1 MNRFML
7 NRSTRLAMLTGLALT
22 ATTLLMSSCSKSS
35 EGNNVQ
41 PSQPASNPITGTTLS
56 GNLKGTLLTGTTYTV
71 TGNVTVGPKDT
82 LFVQRGVT
90 VNVTGNSAFYVQ
102 GTLISEGSQS
112 SPITFTSPSA
122 KPGSWGGF
130 QCDSARYV
138 RIQWTHINYT
148 GGPDP
153 TGNARISLIV
163 SKPINVIVEDS
174 WLKGGQDDGIRLQ
187 GGCTISI
194 LRNTIEGEGSTDG
207 EAINIKTGATG
218 TVAYNV
224 IWSTAGSAIKL
235 ETSTTALFPQT
246 NVKVYNNTLISNG
259 FRRGAAE
266 PGRGILVDRFAQ
278 GAFFNNLIVNDYN
291 GLDITMAAD
300 TKNITYGNNYFYA
313 TTDSLRKYF
322 YPAGSFGKSQT
333 TDIVSTGVTDKNPQ
347 FTKLDANYN
356 NATNANDLHLQS
368 SSPALNAG
376 NPLYNKDIGA
386 YTSDVQGN
394 KH

>member
-1 MNRFML
+1 MNTL
-7 NRSTRLAMLTGLALT
+7 IGNRSTFLTVLAGLSMAAMVLT
-22 ATTLLMSSCSKSS
+22 SCSKSS
-35 EGNNVQ
+35 EGNNVL
-41 PSQPASNPITGTTLS
+41 PAQPASNPITGTTLS

-71 TGNVTVGPKDT
+71 AGNVTVGPKDT

-90 VNVTGNSAFYVQ
+90 VNVTANSAFYVQ

-112 SPITFTSPSA
+112 SPITFTAPGA

-130 QCDSARYV
+130 QCDSAKYV
-138 RIQWTHINYT
+138 RIQWTHIDYT

-163 SKPINVIVEDS
+163 SKPINVVVEDS
-174 WLKGGQDDGIRLQ
+174 WFKSGQDDGLRLQ
-187 GGCTISI
+187 GGCSVSI
-194 LRNTIEGEGSTDG
+194 LRNTIEGEGNTDG

-218 TVAYNV
+218 VVAYNV

-266 PGRGILVDRFAQ
+266 PGRGVLVDRFAQ
-278 GAFFNNLIVNDYN
+278 AALFNNLIVNDYN
-291 GLDITMAAD
+291 GIDITTAAD

-313 TTDSLRKYF
+313 TTDSLRKYY
-322 YPAGSFGKSQT
+322 YPAGSFGKQQT
-333 TDIVSTGVTDKNPQ
+333 TDIVSSGAADKNPQ
-347 FTKLDANYN
+347 FIKFDANYTST
-356 NATNANDLHLQS
+356 TNTNDLHLQS
-368 SSPALNAG
+368 GSPALGAG
-376 NPLYNKDIGA
+376 NAAYNKDIGA
-386 YTSDVQGN
+386 YTSDSQGN